1 MTTLDWI
8 FMVMLV
14 LAILSGL
21 FFVLFLFMSIGTKRK
36 INLISKQKPKNKNKR
51 KKLYF
56 TKKKLVKQRKKQRN
70 SALLFLLL
78 IGLFAGSG
86 LYARYYQST
95 NLTTDDSDSIV
106 QGYYL
111 LRDFDS
117 ELGKAG
123 QGADNQTKIDG
134 NLRYLSSAMSSFGT
148 KRASTVNSEEGQL
161 ALNRLY
167 DAIKELG
174 TNAVNNYTKFYND
187 PQLVEEYQKDIQNAK
202 KYEKKVLE
210 LYKVNESALQ
220 KQK

>member
-21 FFVLFLFMSIGTKRK
+21 FFGLFLFLSMGTKRK
-36 INLISKQKPKNKNKR
+36 IKQLSTIRVKNKKKQ

-56 TKKKLVKQRKKQRN
+56 KKKKLVSKQKKQRT
-70 SALLFLLL
+70 ATLLFLLAA
-78 IGLFAGSG
+78 GFFTGSG
-86 LYARYYQST
+86 MYAMYYQAT
-95 NLTTDDSDSIV
+95 NLTIDDSDSIV

-111 LRDFDS
+111 LQDFDG
-117 ELGKAG
+117 ELEHAG
-123 QGADNQTKIDG
+123 QGAENQTKIES

-148 KRASTVNSEEGQL
+148 KRASTVNTEEGQL
-161 ALNRLY
+161 ALNRFY
-167 DAIKELG
+167 DSIKELG
-174 TNAVNNYTKFYND
+174 TNAVNNYTKFYNN
-187 PQLVEEYQKDIQNAK
+187 PTLVKEYQKDIQNAQ

-210 LYKVNESALQ
+210 LYKVNESALK